1 MKIRKWFKEYDSS
14 ETYQRTFL
22 NMIRQGKSLKQL
34 QAILNS
40 YGMEKVSTDSV
51 RRFINSLDP
60 SITELWRSQRPRNR
74 ILGKLRKKLNP
85 EKARKQFIDENVKLC
100 PHCSRIIESTNLYI
114 RPIREMDFQKE
125 CIVEKCRFCK
135 GVLGYVDSPNVV
147 TAEQWA
153 KEERK
158 QRSIELYGI

>member
-40 YGMEKVSTDSV
+40 YGMEKISTESI
-51 RRFINSLDP
+51 RRYIDSLDP

-85 EKARKQFIDENVKLC
+85 EEVRNQVIDENAKLC
-100 PHCSRIIESTNLYI
+100 PHCGRILESSNIHI
-114 RPIREMDFQKE
+114 RLERNFDMNKE
-125 CIVEKCRFCK
+125 CEVLKCPFCHK
-135 GVLGYVDSPNVV
+135 VVGYTEANTYSVADM
-147 TAEQWA
+147 EREIR
-153 KEERK
+153 KEMSR
-158 QRSIELYGI
+158 ELYGF